1 MAKYAV
7 IGSNCFTGSH
17 FVSALLDS
25 AENEV
30 IAISRSNEP
39 APLFRAYLNCDLTQ
53 YRFYQIDIVKEFQR
67 LRDLLQRERPEY
79 VINVAALSEVGQSN
93 FSPIEYYDINTSAVV
108 RLVNYLREANW
119 LRCYV
124 HISSAEIY
132 GSCDTAI
139 NEDQRFNPSTPYAA
153 SKAAGDMHIAS
164 VMRQFGFPALTI
176 RSTNVYGARQQL
188 FKIIPRTAI
197 YGKSG
202 RRLMLHGGG
211 VAMKSFIHIS
221 DVVSGMMAAIKR
233 DKKGVFHFS
242 SPSETTVAEIVELV
256 CDKLSLRYEDVTEV
270 VEERLGQDQRYW
282 LDCSKARTEL
292 NWRPEISLDAGIRET
307 VSWVESNWHL
317 IKSFPLEYQHKV

>member
-39 APLFRAYLNCDLTQ
+39 APLFRAYLNCDLTR
-53 YRFYQIDIVKEFQR
+53 YRFHQIDIVKEFQR

-108 RLVNYLREANW
+108 RLVNYLRETNW

-132 GSCDTAI
+132 GSCHTAI
-139 NEDQRFNPSTPYAA
+139 NEDQLFNPSTPYAA

-164 VMRQFGFPALTI
+164 VMRQFGFPAL
-176 RSTNVYGARQQL
+176 S
-188 FKIIPRTAI
+188 
-197 YGKSG
+197 
-202 RRLMLHGGG
+202 
-211 VAMKSFIHIS
+211 
-221 DVVSGMMAAIKR
+221 
-233 DKKGVFHFS
+233 
-242 SPSETTVAEIVELV
+242 
-256 CDKLSLRYEDVTEV
+256 EV
-270 VEERLGQDQRYW
+270 VPQIHRERGTRRQLRRVLSHLARRYPQTFVCFRRFLKILQKGNHASCW
-282 LDCSKARTEL
+282 ALCGVGVHGWHAL
-292 NWRPEISLDAGIRET
+292 AWR
-307 VSWVESNWHL
+307 
-317 IKSFPLEYQHKV
+317 